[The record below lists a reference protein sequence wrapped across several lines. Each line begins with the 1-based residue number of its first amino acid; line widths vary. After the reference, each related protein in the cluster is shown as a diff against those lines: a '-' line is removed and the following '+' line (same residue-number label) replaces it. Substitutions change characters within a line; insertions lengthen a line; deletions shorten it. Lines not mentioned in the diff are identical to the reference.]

1 MSADTENKWL
11 LKHTGSSL
19 RDSYVIVKIDEE
31 TKTVELISEQFD
43 SVHIIDF
50 VLNVLTKYGVNAALD
65 ESDCENTRRPDWH
78 VIYILGGVE
87 YKCLVAVIPEY
98 GKKSGTG
105 KKTTVTLRRFVE
117 V

>member
-43 SVHIIDF
+43 R
-50 VLNVLTKYGVNAALD
+50 ALLHKP
-65 ESDCENTRRPDWH
+65 CPPN
-78 VIYILGGVE
+78 
-87 YKCLVAVIPEY
+87 C
-98 GKKSGTG
+98 
-105 KKTTVTLRRFVE
+105 
-117 V
+117 